1 MSRAQGA
8 TLAVLLAA
16 VLASALG
23 VVHAK
28 YQSRGLFVEL
38 QDLTRDRDRID
49 EQWGRLQL
57 ELGTVGTPVR
67 VEDLARKR
75 LKMRLPRAE
84 EVIVLRR
91 GGGG

>member
-1 MSRAQGA
+1 M
-8 TLAVLLAA
+8 LAALLAT
-16 VLASALG
+16 VLASAIG

-38 QDLTRDRDRID
+38 QDLIRERDRIE

-75 LKMRLPRAE
+75 LNMRLPRAE

-91 GGGG
+91 GGGA